1 MAGKGRMSV
10 LLAKI
15 GITACTLGAL
25 LVAGA
30 IGGYRLELFALFP
43 ALGGYVASM
52 VALAVGAPVMLVA
65 MIGARGR
72 LGGWA
77 LNSAGWIALVL
88 CVCMTL
94 NNLLWFRQ
102 AQVSPAI
109 NDITTDMAD
118 PPEFV
123 DLLPLRASAPSP
135 PGYAGEVVARQQRAA
150 YPEIEPMF
158 LDDASVAEA
167 VVLADEAARG
177 LGWEVVALAPE
188 EGRLEAVDT
197 TPWFGLKNDVVVR
210 ATPAEDGVT
219 LDVRSKSRVELAD
232 FGTNARRIRHF
243 LAALRP
249 D

>member
-1 MAGKGRMSV
+1 MAGEGRMSV

-30 IGGYRLELFALFP
+30 VGGFRLELFALFP

-52 VALAVGAPVMLVA
+52 VALAIGAPVMLVA

-118 PPEFV
+118 PPAFV

-158 LDDASVAEA
+158 LDASVAEA
-167 VVLADEAARG
+167 VLLAEQAAAG
-177 LGWEVVALAPE
+177 LGWEVVALAPG
-188 EGRLEAVDT
+188 EGRLEAVAT
-197 TPWFGLKNDVVVR
+197 TPWFGLKSDVVVR
-210 ATPAEDGVT
+210 VTPAEDGVT
-219 LDVRSKSRVELAD
+219 MDVRSKSRVQLAD

-249 D
+249 Q

>member
-1 MAGKGRMSV
+1 MAGEGRMSV

-30 IGGYRLELFALFP
+30 VGGYRLELFALFP

-72 LGGWA
+72 LGGWG

-118 PPEFV
+118 PPAFV
-123 DLLPLRASAPSP
+123 DLLPLRASALSP

-158 LDDASVAEA
+158 LDANVAEA
-167 VVLADEAARG
+167 VLRAEEAASG

-188 EGRLEAVDT
+188 EGRLEAVAT

-210 ATPAEDGVT
+210 VTPAEDGVT
-219 LDVRSKSRVELAD
+219 LDVRSKSRIQLAD

-249 D
+249 Q